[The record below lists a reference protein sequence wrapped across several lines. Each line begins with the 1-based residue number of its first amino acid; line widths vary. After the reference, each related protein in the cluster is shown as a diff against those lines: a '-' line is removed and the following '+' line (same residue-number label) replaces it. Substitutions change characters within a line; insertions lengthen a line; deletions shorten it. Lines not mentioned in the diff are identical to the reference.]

1 MRLKK
6 LCTAIL
12 TIALFGFYG
21 STAIS
26 DPTRPNGPTAAGVF
40 GEAARCA
47 QTDAVTGSCSTQ
59 CPLSCLQ
66 RGAQHS
72 LS

>member
-6 LCTAIL
+6 LCMAIL

-40 GEAARCA
+40 GETARMRKPMRSPGH
-47 QTDAVTGSCSTQ
+47 AV
-59 CPLSCLQ
+59 LSAL
-66 RGAQHS
+66 
-72 LS
+72 